1 MSRKKGI
8 YLLII
13 LLSVT
18 GCGKMDNVNNEKEIE
33 SSVETMEEVLSD
45 SNNDGMGTEGL
56 ADQESSKLVP
66 TPALWSLNT
75 MIDTE
80 FTDIVYAD
88 DERVIFYAYFGLF
101 EYDLAEKKLVNSLDL
116 KAINCQKVQCG
127 GRSEVYADSQ
137 GKEVWIRP
145 YNRDKWYV
153 FQLQENTL
161 REESTAEGADLF
173 KQVEFKDT
181 TVRDILQQK
190 IRFCSNHVITF
201 PDGSYG
207 YIMTRGP
214 EVTQI
219 EYCRGEQVWKLFTED
234 QPHEDDLL
242 KQDDSFYMDYR
253 EDANKSL
260 ENFLSC
266 YGTFYELGDYAALC
280 ALSKNLSY
288 SDEEQRKWAG
298 QKHDVLMRI
307 ENDEQ
312 GKPCQIVFE
321 EDDGIKKVD
330 IVQEDGIWKAD
341 GLPHT

>member
-1 MSRKKGI
+1 MNKKGI
-8 YLLII
+8 YVLIVM
-13 LLSVT
+13 LSVT
-18 GCGKMDNVNNEKEIE
+18 GCGKMDNANDEKEIV
-33 SSVETMEEVLSD
+33 SSVEAMEEISSD
-45 SNNDGMGTEGL
+45 SNYGDMEAEETTEKESGT
-56 ADQESSKLVP
+56 LVP

-101 EYDLAEKKLVNSLDL
+101 EYDLTEKKLVNSLDL

-127 GRSEVYADSQ
+127 GRSEIYADAQ
-137 GKEVWIRP
+137 GKEVWIKP
-145 YNRDKWYV
+145 YNRDMWYV

-161 REESTAEGADLF
+161 REEHTAEGVELF

-181 TVRDILQQK
+181 TLQDMLQQK
-190 IRFCSNHVITF
+190 IRFCSNHVIQF
-201 PDGSYG
+201 SDGSYG

-219 EYCRGEQVWKLFTED
+219 EYCRGEQVWPLFTQD

-253 EDANKSL
+253 EYANRSFI
-260 ENFLSC
+260 NFLHC
-266 YGTFYELGDYAALC
+266 YGIFYERGDYAALC
-280 ALSKNLSY
+280 ALSKNVIY
-288 SDEEQRKWAG
+288 SDEEQRKWAE
-298 QKHDVLMRI
+298 QKHDVQMQV
-307 ENDEQ
+307 EEDEE
-312 GKPCQIVFE
+312 GNPYQIVFE
-321 EDDGIKKVD
+321 EDNELKKVD
-330 IVQEDGIWKAD
+330 LVQEDGIWKAD

>member
-1 MSRKKGI
+1 MLNKKGI

-13 LLSVT
+13 MLSVT
-18 GCGKMDNVNNEKEIE
+18 GCATKDKVNDEKEIV
-33 SSVETMEEVLSD
+33 SSVEAMEEITSD
-45 SNNDGMGTEGL
+45 CNNGEIEKQSDTL
-56 ADQESSKLVP
+56 LP
-66 TPALWSLNT
+66 TPASWSLNT

-80 FTDIVYAD
+80 FTDIAYAD

-101 EYDLAEKKLVNSLDL
+101 EYDLTEKKLVNSLDL

-127 GRSEVYADSQ
+127 GRSEIHVDSQ

-145 YNRDKWYV
+145 YNRDMWYV
-153 FQLQENTL
+153 FHLQENTL
-161 REESTAEGADLF
+161 REERITDGVDLF
-173 KQVEFKDT
+173 EQVEFKDT

-190 IRFCSNHVITF
+190 IRFCSNHVVTF
-201 PDGSYG
+201 SDGTYG
-207 YIMTRGP
+207 YIMTNGP

-253 EDANKSL
+253 EYANKSV
-260 ENFLSC
+260 ENFFSC
-266 YGTFYELGDYAALC
+266 YHTFYELGDYAALC
-280 ALSKNLSY
+280 VLSRNLSY

-298 QKHDVLMRI
+298 QKHDVQMRA
-307 ENDEQ
+307 ELDEQ
-312 GKPCQIVFE
+312 GNPYQIVFE
-321 EDDGIKKVD
+321 EGNELKKVD

-341 GLPHT
+341 GLPHVYEE